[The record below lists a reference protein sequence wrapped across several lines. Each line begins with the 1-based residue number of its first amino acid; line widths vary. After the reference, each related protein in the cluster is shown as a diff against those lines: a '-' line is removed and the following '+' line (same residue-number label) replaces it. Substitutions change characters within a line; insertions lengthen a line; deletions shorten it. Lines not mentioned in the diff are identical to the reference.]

1 MLEIVNL
8 CQEKGRFLDR
18 PWYACYNFQAF
29 LEFQL
34 PGIGVNSKSRDPLR
48 LNVGFLLNKSVG
60 FSRVFEFEHESLKVG
75 GEIPVRD
82 LRGTMR
88 FTRTAQGLYGD
99 GQFEALVQVECDRC
113 LEPFDLPLTPQV
125 KELFVFPESKAD
137 DPLLGIPETGILDLN
152 PLLREILLLEMP
164 THPICQPDCQGLC
177 PVCGGNRNVIDCEHP
192 QDDIDP
198 RLAALKS
205 LLPES

>member
-1 MLEIVNL
+1 M
-8 CQEKGRFLDR
+8 
-18 PWYACYNFQAF
+18 
-29 LEFQL
+29 

-60 FSRVFEFEHESLKVG
+60 FSRIFEFEHEFLKVG

-82 LRGTMR
+82 LRGSLR
-88 FTRTAQGLYGD
+88 FTRTAQGLYGE

-125 KELFVFPESKAD
+125 HELFEFPESQAE
-137 DPLLGIPETGILDLN
+137 DPLLGIPETGILNLE
-152 PLLREILLLEMP
+152 PLLREMLLLEMP
-164 THPICQPDCQGLC
+164 THPICQPDCRGLC
-177 PVCGGNRNVIDCEHP
+177 PVCGGNRNMIHCEHP
-192 QDDIDP
+192 TDDIDP
-198 RLAALKS
+198 RMAALKS